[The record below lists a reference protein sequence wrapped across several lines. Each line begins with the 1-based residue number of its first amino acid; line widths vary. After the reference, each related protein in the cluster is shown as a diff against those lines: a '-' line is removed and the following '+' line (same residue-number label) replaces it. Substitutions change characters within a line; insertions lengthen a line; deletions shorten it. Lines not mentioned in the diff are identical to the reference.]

1 MFRMAVRKAKG
12 AFAGLA
18 ASAVAVSAAFAAV
31 ISAVPAR
38 AEERQMVIIGDSRTE
53 DLYNT
58 VGDSGCVWSYKV
70 GAGISWMMEEGAPA
84 VDRYIGDT
92 SAVVVLLGVND
103 CAYPGTADLYIS
115 YINERA
121 ADWTGRGADV
131 YYVSVTPVDESIIR
145 DNATNAGILTWNRI
159 MSEGLSGDIHYV
171 DIYDDMLDGLSTY
184 DGLHYDEVS
193 SRRYFDLICAS
204 VNGSPGKGSSPAA
217 ADGKRGDAWQYT
229 SKGVSYKK
237 PDGSFAKG
245 FLEIDGETYYFN
257 DEGILQSGIIE
268 LEGRR
273 YGFGT
278 SGAMLHGL
286 GTVSGKTYYF
296 DEDGIV
302 QTGWVHTGEEYRHF
316 GEDGVMQTGWQEI
329 DGKVYVLSEDGCVQ
343 TGPAV
348 WGGKSYYC
356 RADGTVVTGFFG

>member
-1 MFRMAVRKAKG
+1 MDCTRRPGVPMSLTGSPLLQAFGRSPARSFYPSKGWRNIGKSERESKGWVCMFRMAVRKAKG

-53 DLYNT
+53 DLHNT
-58 VGDSGCVWSYKV
+58 VADSGCVWSYKV

-171 DIYDDMLDGLSTY
+171 DIYDDMLDGLCSCRIAAMTCLNPNAQIIIVLFPPVVFHFEK
-184 DGLHYDEVS
+184 DPVKQPCFVAVHQL
-193 SRRYFDLICAS
+193 
-204 VNGSPGKGSSPAA
+204 GKYA
-217 ADGKRGDAWQYT
+217 
-229 SKGVSYKK
+229 V
-237 PDGSFAKG
+237 
-245 FLEIDGETYYFN
+245 
-257 DEGILQSGIIE
+257 
-268 LEGRR
+268 
-273 YGFGT
+273 
-278 SGAMLHGL
+278 
-286 GTVSGKTYYF
+286 
-296 DEDGIV
+296 
-302 QTGWVHTGEEYRHF
+302 
-316 GEDGVMQTGWQEI
+316 
-329 DGKVYVLSEDGCVQ
+329 VLVDQ
-343 TGPAV
+343 
-348 WGGKSYYC
+348 
-356 RADGTVVTGFFG
+356 